1 MKNLYA
7 TILATIPLFACDMPN
22 KVTFIHPTQDVI
34 ILASNAA
41 TNLSI
46 IKRKSTGDIICIKPA
61 PDALSGDSLS
71 LSGSSSKI
79 SEGTSSATSEAEL
92 IGRTPVV
99 IMMRDSQFNLCNLYQ
114 NGVIDESTYLTLFKK
129 NIGLYANLMSEEIKT
144 TTVAITEVS
153 EKSSMQSAP
162 VVPENS
168 PTVTP
173 TVTPTTCPAG
183 QTTQPDGTCF

>member
-1 MKNLYA
+1 
-7 TILATIPLFACDMPN
+7 
-22 KVTFIHPTQDVI
+22 
-34 ILASNAA
+34 
-41 TNLSI
+41 
-46 IKRKSTGDIICIKPA
+46 
-61 PDALSGDSLS
+61 
-71 LSGSSSKI
+71 
-79 SEGTSSATSEAEL
+79 
-92 IGRTPVV
+92 
-99 IMMRDSQFNLCNLYQ
+99 MRDSQFNLCNLYQ
-114 NGVIDESTYLTLFKK
+114 NGVIDESKYLTLFKK
-129 NIGLYANLMSEEIKT
+129 NIDLYANLMSEEIKT